1 MDKLIYALC
10 ALTALTCAGLL
21 LRAYARTRARLLLWS
36 GLCFAGLTAN
46 NLLVFLDRLVFT
58 EVDLALPRLV
68 LGLASVLVL
77 LVGLVMEGEA

>member
-1 MDKLIYALC
+1 MDKLIYGLC
-10 ALTALTCAGLL
+10 TMTALACAGLL

-36 GLCFAGLTAN
+36 GLCFVGLTAN